1 MTEREMQI
9 YHWCMWDYIVHR
21 MVCGHEKVI
30 SMKVKFVRITET
42 TDSTKSYCYMCDYYK
57 VCSHCLMTT
66 KGGGKCTDCGSD
78 YWLVVDYND
87 VKRTIK
93 IRDIFG
99 DASGQRNTLYNFV
112 VMDTLRRGIL
122 NGTLSNALDYI
133 QKENELT
140 NFFWGAYDYLL
151 LETPEAT
158 DRFVQ
163 AYTTAGDMI
172 ETDPQKAAETIKTAY
187 AKVTLL

>member
-9 YHWCMWDYIVHR
+9 YHWCMWDYIGIKMERGYENIH
-21 MVCGHEKVI
+21 
-30 SMKVKFVRITET
+30 SMKYDFIRKTET
-42 TDSTKSYCYMCDYYK
+42 FYSTKSDCYMCTYYK
-57 VCSHCLMTT
+57 WCDNCPLNSE
-66 KGGGKCTDCGSD
+66 GIGPCTAIGSLYTRLLYD
-78 YWLVVDYND
+78 KDLSSA
-87 VKRTIK
+87 IK

-99 DASGQRNTLYNFV
+99 NASYRRNTLYNFV

-140 NFFWGAYDYLL
+140 NFFWGVYDYLL
-151 LETPEAT
+151 LETSEAAA
-158 DRFVQ
+158 RFTQ
-163 AYTTAGDMI
+163 SYITAGNMI
-172 ETDPQKAAETIKTAY
+172 ETDPQKAAKTIKTAY